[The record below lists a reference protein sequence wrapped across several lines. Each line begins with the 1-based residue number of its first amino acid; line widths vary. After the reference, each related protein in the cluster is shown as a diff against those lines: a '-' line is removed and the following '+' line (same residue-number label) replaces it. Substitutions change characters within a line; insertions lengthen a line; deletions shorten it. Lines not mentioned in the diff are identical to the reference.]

1 MNQKSEEKKSKSC
14 AMEYVVIATLICAAI
29 AAGVWLFGEQTLAMF
44 ICAGGG
50 SAACGAR
57 GGDSCL
63 HERQYAMARDCA
75 ARCAAAD
82 NKWTTCEGDDGDCA
96 PSVAPSHRQ
105 SSPFVQSPA
114 PQPSF
119 APVADTPGTE
129 RYAEFAENEFM
140 SVAANP
146 LSTFSVDVDTASYS
160 MARRFLLDMRRMP
173 ARDSVRLEEFVNS
186 FDYGYAGPTDGRPVA
201 VHCEMGTCPWA
212 KEHRLLRVGLQ
223 AKRIPTDELPP
234 NNLVFLIDVSG
245 SMSGETRLELAKRS
259 FKLLVDQL
267 REEDH
272 VSVVTYA
279 NGANVRLASTSGRNR
294 ERIRDVIDSL
304 YASGGTC
311 GSEGLHLAYAEA
323 EKNFDKKANNR
334 VIMASDGDFNMG
346 MSSTSEL
353 ERYISEKRKTGVFL
367 SVLGFGMGN
376 YRDELMKKLADCG
389 NGNYALIDNILE
401 AKKVMVTKMAG
412 TLLTVAKDVKLQ
424 LEFNPARVAE
434 YRLLG
439 YESRLLKS
447 KDFNDDQKDAGEMG
461 AGHSVTALYE
471 IVPAGAEGSVP
482 AVDKLRYQ
490 QNVAVESAEALTV
503 KLRWKEPDSEKSVRA
518 DLPFTVEQLS
528 PECESE
534 SLRFATAVA
543 EAAMLLRDSKW
554 KGASSWEDVISRAKG
569 AKGTDE
575 SGSRAEFI
583 RLAETAQLL
592 K

>member
-1 MNQKSEEKKSKSC
+1 MNKKTRK
-14 AMEYVVIATLICAAI
+14 VVLGSVVVTVLAIVAI
-29 AAGVWLFGEQTLAMF
+29 AAGAVYFGQSAKNQMAIAGAAM
-44 ICAGGG
+44 IGNTNCAETR
-50 SAACGAR
+50 ACEGAR
-57 GGDSCL
+57 SWEGRSQAFAAKFRADAGVCL
-63 HERQYAMARDCA
+63 A
-75 ARCAAAD
+75 
-82 NKWTTCEGDDGDCA
+82 K
-96 PSVAPSHRQ
+96 Q
-105 SSPFVQSPA
+105 SFQSPV
-114 PQPSF
+114 SF
-119 APVADTPGTE
+119 APPPDTPGTE

-140 SVAANP
+140 SATANP
-146 LSTFSVDVDTASYS
+146 LSTFSVDVDTASYA
-160 MARRFLLDMRRMP
+160 MARRFLLDMRRLP
-173 ARDSVRLEEFVNS
+173 AKDSVRLEEFVNS
-186 FDYGYAGPTDGRPVA
+186 FDYGYAEPTDGTPVA
-201 VHCEMGTCPWA
+201 VHCEMGACPWA

-223 AKRIPTDELPP
+223 ARRIATDKLPP

-245 SMSGETRLELAKRS
+245 SMSGEERLELAKRS
-259 FKLLVDQL
+259 FKLLVDQM

-279 NGANVRLASTSGRNR
+279 NGANVELASTSGRDR
-294 ERIRDVIDSL
+294 ARIRNVIDSL
-304 YASGGTC
+304 CANGGTC
-311 GSEGLHLAYAEA
+311 GIEGLHLAYAEA
-323 EKNFDKKANNR
+323 ERHFDKRANNR

-346 MSSTSEL
+346 MSSTAEL
-353 ERYISEKRKTGVFL
+353 ERYISEKRKTGVYL
-367 SVLGFGMGN
+367 TVLGFGMGN

-424 LEFNPARVAE
+424 LEFNPAKVAE

-439 YESRLLKS
+439 YESRLLKD

-471 IVPAGAEGSVP
+471 VVPAGTPGTVP

-490 QNVAVESAEALTV
+490 QNVAVESAEMLTV
-503 KLRWKEPDSEKSVRA
+503 KLRWKTPDSEKSARA
-518 DLPFTVEQLS
+518 DLPFTAKALS
-528 PECESE
+528 PAEESE

-554 KGASSWEDVISRAKG
+554 KGSSSWDDVIARAKG
-569 AKGTDE
+569 AKGADE
-575 SGSRAEFI
+575 SGCRAEFI